1 MTTTMMMTH
10 RCPRGAQLSQGSP
23 KRSPLEAQGR
33 AAQAAQAGAPGG
45 PCIPDWP
52 RKLQKA
58 PGPPGAQKWQVTKEN
73 VYKTKGSGARLQNED
88 LEASAPVWPQGPREA
103 QRSRGDSPGG
113 SGRRPGRPWAPRPA
127 QTGPGSSKRHR
138 GRREPGSGRLLK
150 RMYKKRKAPEPGP
163 KMMIWRPQR
172 GRPEGAA

>member
-1 MTTTMMMTH
+1 MMTH

-88 LEASAPVWPQGPREA
+88 LEASAPVWPQGIREA
-103 QRSRGDSPGG
+103 QRGPEETAQAAQAGALAGLGRHGQPRQAQGAPKGTEAAGSPEVAGC
-113 SGRRPGRPWAPRPA
+113 
-127 QTGPGSSKRHR
+127 
-138 GRREPGSGRLLK
+138 
-150 RMYKKRKAPEPGP
+150 
-163 KMMIWRPQR
+163 
-172 GRPEGAA
+172 

>member
-10 RCPRGAQLSQGSP
+10 RCPRSAQLSQGSP

-103 QRSRGDSPGG
+103 QRRQ
-113 SGRRPGRPWAPRPA
+113 PGRLRQAPWQALGATASPDRPRELQKAPRP
-127 QTGPGSSKRHR
+127 PGA
-138 GRREPGSGRLLK
+138 
-150 RMYKKRKAPEPGP
+150 RKWQVAKENV
-163 KMMIWRPQR
+163 Q
-172 GRPEGAA
+172 ET